1 MRRWTLLLL
10 FFLLVG
16 VTLSWAAVASKQYTT
31 PETALKFAD
40 SAQSPTGGQLT
51 LSALASGTGRIS
63 ARYGPTN
70 TAHSGYYSWRC
81 TMTLTGTNVVDA
93 VIELYIATSDGTNPD
108 GQIGSSDAALT
119 TSKRK
124 NLKPIGVLVVDQTT
138 TNTAMTGSGVFF
150 VPDLY
155 FSLGVWNATTLP
167 LQTSTSA
174 HTCLITPIP
183 FEMQ

>member
-31 PETALKFAD
+31 PETAIKFAD
-40 SAQSPTGGQLT
+40 SAQTPDAQIT
-51 LSALASGTGRIS
+51 LSALATVTGRIS
-63 ARYGPTN
+63 ARYDRGAG
-70 TAHSGYYSWRC
+70 AHSGYYSWRC

-124 NLKPIGVLVVDQTT
+124 NLKPIGVLIVDQTT

-150 VPDLY
+150 VPERY